1 MPNRPVL
8 TGNLPP
14 TMHAF
19 DSNASTHNIKTERV
33 LVYPIAIPSSGHH
46 LLAWMQ
52 TSTHRPYD
60 AAEPASMNGSAQHE
74 ICRMSRYCTRQI
86 LSIMILY
93 DNCQTVLVASD
104 KDRHHSAAATGVE
117 PGTTRAFSM

>member
-33 LVYPIAIPSSGHH
+33 LV
-46 LLAWMQ
+46 
-52 TSTHRPYD
+52 PYQHC
-60 AAEPASMNGSAQHE
+60 AQHVGQ
-74 ICRMSRYCTRQI
+74 C
-86 LSIMILY
+86 
-93 DNCQTVLVASD
+93 
-104 KDRHHSAAATGVE
+104 GVE
-117 PGTTRAFSM
+117 VEGGQVLTHDWFLNL